1 MLVSLMTWKGKCKR
15 PNVQSNPAVKIFGN
29 AHDRTSARTSNPSS
43 VNESKS
49 FPYACKNSDENAL
62 TGPLYK
68 GITGKRAGKDSEH
81 RAGDAH
87 TNCHSVTTS
96 TKVLRFLKFNTMYVP
111 FIYYF

>member
-29 AHDRTSARTSNPSS
+29 ADDRTSARTSYPSS

-68 GITGKRAGKDSEH
+68 GMCDLSCNLQKRKVSCFEITQRDLKYIPGKFRVKN
-81 RAGDAH
+81 R
-87 TNCHSVTTS
+87 
-96 TKVLRFLKFNTMYVP
+96 
-111 FIYYF
+111 